1 MTKFKLTWK
10 SIHLLIVLVIGFY
23 GINYAIPDIPILGRF
38 AIGLSIFL
46 IGIKNP
52 VYGIL
57 AGFTIAGALF
67 LSRVREGF
75 EWPDDTRDDF
85 IRVQSNLHPRMS
97 FDTDVIKKQAS
108 SEEVDYFLQY
118 AEWPW
123 SKEVQDLYKAAVLTN
138 PFIRADPEGSMSK
151 ARKIYNQSIVLE
163 MMSWQTKE
171 GQFLLNGVVLND
183 SSGNPQGE
191 FPSGFGE
198 YGYNS
203 GLTDKMNDVIRCG
216 VDASGN
222 SYMIKINGIDGKEE
236 SIDYD
241 QLDSTIPGFSFIRE
255 KCDPCVALNDP
266 PNYSCP
272 FKLAIPGKRNGVSAV
287 WQYLWGINTNPSRLT
302 PSSIP
307 DISNSTEFPLLSG
320 LKQELN
326 TLQGQ

>member
-1 MTKFKLTWK
+1 MTKFRLSAK
-10 SIHLLIVLVIGFY
+10 SIHLLIVLAIVFY
-23 GINYAIPDIPILGRF
+23 AINYAIPGIPSLGRL
-38 AIGLSIFL
+38 AIGASIFL
-46 IGIKNP
+46 IGFNNP

-57 AGFTIAGALF
+57 IGFAIAGALF
-67 LSRVREGF
+67 LSLVREGF

-85 IRVQSNLHPRMS
+85 IRLQSNLHQQMS

-123 SKEVQDLYKAAVLTN
+123 SKEVQGLYTAAVLTN
-138 PFIRADPEGSMSK
+138 PFVRADPEGSMSK
-151 ARKIYNQSIVLE
+151 ARKIYNQSIALE

-183 SSGNPQGE
+183 ASGNPQGE
-191 FPSGFGE
+191 FPSGFGD
-198 YGYNS
+198 YGYSS
-203 GLTDKMNDVIRCG
+203 GLAEKMNDVIRCG

-222 SYMIKINGIDGKEE
+222 SSMVKVSGVDGKEE

-255 KCDPCVALNDP
+255 KCNPCVALNDP

-272 FKLAIPGKRNGVSAV
+272 FKLTIPGKRNGVSAV
-287 WQYLWGINTNPSRLT
+287 WQYLWGINTNPSRLM

-307 DISNSTEFPLLSG
+307 DVSNSTEFPLLSG

>member
-1 MTKFKLTWK
+1 
-10 SIHLLIVLVIGFY
+10 
-23 GINYAIPDIPILGRF
+23 
-38 AIGLSIFL
+38 
-46 IGIKNP
+46 
-52 VYGIL
+52 
-57 AGFTIAGALF
+57 
-67 LSRVREGF
+67 
-75 EWPDDTRDDF
+75 
-85 IRVQSNLHPRMS
+85 MS
-97 FDTDVIKKQAS
+97 FDTSVIKKQAS
-108 SEEVDYFLQY
+108 NEEVEYFLQY

-123 SKEVQDLYKAAVLTN
+123 SKEVQDLYKTAVLTN

-163 MMSWQTKE
+163 MLSWQTKE

-222 SYMIKINGIDGKEE
+222 SSMVKISGVDGKEE

-255 KCDPCVALNDP
+255 KCNPCAALNDP
-266 PNYSCP
+266 VDYSCP
-272 FKLAIPGKRNGVSAV
+272 FKLAIPGKRNGVSAI

-307 DISNSTEFPLLSG
+307 DVSNSTEFPLLSG

-326 TLQGQ
+326 TLKSQ